1 MNAPKNRAKS
11 VKLIKAGNSTGV
23 ILPKDVLAKLGV
35 EAGDLLDLSDVPG
48 GITIT
53 RHDVGFSAQMEAARE
68 VMKRRRNALRELAQ

>member
-53 RHDVGFSAQMEAARE
+53 RHDDGFAAQMEAARE